1 MSVPGGSEASALKTV
16 RQPPSL
22 SCCQSE
28 ILLVTHRPI
37 DLPCATSRPTY
48 TTYLL
53 HKIGLWIGKE
63 QDQEKHFSERYLS
76 SRGSQAAVGM
86 VSSGEVGAKGRAVQL
101 SPSGLA

>member
-28 ILLVTHRPI
+28 MLLVTHRPI
-37 DLPCATSRPTY
+37 DLPCATSRRTY
-48 TTYLL
+48 TMY
-53 HKIGLWIGKE
+53 
-63 QDQEKHFSERYLS
+63 FP